1 VAGVRI
7 VLVRPEHPGNVGAA
21 ARVVRNTGLE
31 GLSLVAPG
39 DWRTLE
45 CWRTAWN
52 AQDVLEQARVFPDL
66 AAALEGAALVVAFSG
81 RRGDGVPALDV
92 REAAARVAALPEG
105 EAARLVFGPEASGLT
120 LSEMALCGVR
130 AFIPSH
136 PGQPSLNVSQAAM
149 IAGYE
154 VMRARRRTPAAT
166 GPHPAGWDEKARLL
180 ELLREGLRG
189 VGALPPHDP
198 EAHWEEWT
206 ALVQRLDLTRREVHL
221 LEHVA
226 RKMARRGS
234 DQQSAISDQPGS
246 RDRGRG

>member
-1 VAGVRI
+1 MARVRV

-31 GLSLVAPG
+31 GLDLVSPG

-52 AQDVLEQARVFPDL
+52 AQDVLEQARVFETL
-66 AAALEGAALVVAFSG
+66 APALEGAALVVAFSG

-92 REAAARVAALPEG
+92 REAAAQVASLGPE
-105 EAARLVFGPEASGLT
+105 EQARLVFGREASGLE
-120 LSEMALCGVR
+120 LDEMALCGLR

-136 PGQPSLNVSQAAM
+136 PAQPSLNVSQAAL

-154 VMRARRRTPAAT
+154 VMRARRPSPSAT
-166 GPHPAGWDEKARLL
+166 GPGKAAWEEKAHLL
-180 ELLREGLRG
+180 ELWRRGLAAL
-189 VGALPPHDP
+189 GALPPHDP
-198 EAHWEEWT
+198 DAQWREWT
-206 ALVQRLDLTRREVHL
+206 ALVQRLDLTRRELHL

-226 RKMARRGS
+226 RKMARVP
-234 DQQSAISDQPGS
+234 APEA
-246 RDRGRG
+246 